1 MPAESSYQ
9 VMLRED
15 RERQAAMAAQN
26 KALADE
32 ARAEEEINANQKHTS
47 SVTSGAAEPQRS
59 DVNSIPAQK
68 IGNADGYAAAWKG
81 HAVLTC
87 NGNFDSKIKTGA
99 DYSTIT
105 LGEIF
110 NQADPAR
117 VDKGRAPAI
126 ICSTY
131 HAFDG
136 REHDT
141 QRQRGQFVAI
151 PGDIDK
157 GNTPFDTVQ
166 RLVREFFGEGVAYL
180 VYSTASSTE
189 AEKHW
194 RTLVP
199 LVEPLAFTEWSA
211 LCMAFYGFM
220 EANGCQ
226 MDWSLARAGQIAY
239 LPNVPKAARKADG
252 TPKFFVRD
260 AQDGRGLTMA
270 DGLVQQSLNNL
281 LAQRE
286 ADTAALELAR
296 AEARAARQRRL
307 EQRGAGNEASSVVDA
322 FNAAHSIEELL
333 VANLYEQSPVSD
345 VDWRSPYQTSGS
357 YATRVVDDHWISLSG
372 TDSQAGL
379 GAESK
384 SGHRYGDA
392 FDIYCHFDHG
402 GNFTAAVKAAAA
414 ELGMKYQ
421 EGTEPRGKA
430 YADIINTICGAAVM
444 GCDPGEFSDIVL
456 SAIAGSRGL
465 TPSEVDDLLKRV
477 KKETGVSL
485 KALRDE
491 LQSRN
496 DGADGQGLTH
506 ADYALQLLESLVD
519 STGEVRPVG
528 IEGRIYTFEDDGV
541 FRGRLA
547 GDYEVEVGKRFSGMK
562 NCQRRGDYLGVA
574 AHAYAIAAQGNE
586 GFFSDAPIGLA
597 CPDGFYRL
605 STDGGI
611 TVEPLGAEHR
621 QRFVLRTSPVPGMPT
636 PLFDRYLADTFAS
649 EHPHLV
655 TEQIAQLQEIMG
667 AVVFGLMAR
676 HEKVAL
682 FYGPGRAGKG
692 TALKIIEELVPR
704 EWHAASSPFR
714 WDAEYYLADLAGKRL
729 NVVGELPE
737 EEPIPA
743 AHFKTVTGRDLLT
756 GRHPTGK
763 PFTFRNEAAHIF
775 NTNHFVNTR
784 DHSEAFFTRW
794 LIVGFLNSRLG
805 RGDEA
810 IDADLAE
817 HIVHD
822 ELGGVL
828 AWAMDGAK
836 RLQKRGRFQV
846 TATHTKLLGQW
857 RRRTDSVLEFLHDSE
872 CVELQVSAAEG
883 EGFMWKRADLYADYV
898 TWCYAAGRKPM
909 GKHKVFEALEAPAAM
924 SLGLKVARD
933 PVLREVV
940 LGARR
945 SRLEQHAQ
953 PYGGAYASD
962 FA

>member
-1 MPAESSYQ
+1 MASESSYQ
-9 VMLRED
+9 EQMRRE
-15 RERQAAMAAQN
+15 RERQAALVSEMKSPPVQN
-26 KALADE
+26 TEGDDDQYIQTNSSFT
-32 ARAEEEINANQKHTS
+32 RAEAHFESELDMHDLAQTPRQGH
-47 SVTSGAAEPQRS
+47 
-59 DVNSIPAQK
+59 PA
-68 IGNADGYAAAWKG
+68 DAWRD

-87 NGNFDSKIKTGA
+87 NGNFDSKIKSGD
-99 DYSTIT
+99 DYNTIT

-110 NQADPAR
+110 NQAEPAK
-117 VDKGRAPAI
+117 VEKGRAPAV
-126 ICSTY
+126 ICSAY

-136 REHDT
+136 REHKT
-141 QRQRGQFVAI
+141 QRQRGQYLAV

-157 GNTPFDTVQ
+157 GDTPFEKVQ
-166 RLVREFFGEGVAYL
+166 RLGREFFGKDVAL
-180 VYSTASSTE
+180 LIYSTANSRDGE
-189 AEKHW
+189 RRW

-199 LVEPLAFTEWSA
+199 LAEPLGFYEWNT
-211 LCMAFYGFM
+211 LCMAFYAYM

-226 MDWSLARAGQIAY
+226 MDWSLAGAGQIAY
-239 LPNVPKAARKADG
+239 LPNVPKANRNADG
-252 TPKFFVRD
+252 SPKFFMRD
-260 AQDGRGLTMA
+260 AQDGSGLTMA
-270 DGLVQQSLNNL
+270 DGLVQQAVSRLVE
-281 LAQRE
+281 QR
-286 ADTAALELAR
+286 AVDAAALELAR
-296 AEARAARQRRL
+296 AEARAARERRQA
-307 EQRGAGNEASSVVDA
+307 QRGASAEDSVIDA
-322 FNAAHSIEELL
+322 YNAAHSIEELL
-333 VANLYEQSPVSD
+333 IDNGYEQSPVSD
-345 VDWRSPYQTSGS
+345 ADWRSPYQSSGS

-372 TDSQAGL
+372 TDAQAGL

-392 FDIYCHFDHG
+392 FDIYCHFIHG
-402 GNFTAAVKAAAA
+402 SNFTAAIKAAAA
-414 ELGMKYQ
+414 ELGIEMAT
-421 EGTEPRGKA
+421 GNEPAGKA
-430 YADIINTICGAAVM
+430 YADIIKTIGGAAVM
-444 GCDPGEFSDIVL
+444 GCDPGEFADIVL
-456 SAIAGSRGL
+456 SAIGGARGL
-465 TPSEVDDLLKRV
+465 KPSEIDDLLKRV
-477 KKETGVSL
+477 KKETGLSL
-485 KALRDE
+485 KALRDD

-506 ADYALQLLESLVD
+506 ADYALQLLEGLVD
-519 STGEVRPVG
+519 SSGEVRPIG
-528 IEGRIYTFEDDGV
+528 AEGRIYVYEDDGV

-574 AHAYAIAAQGNE
+574 AHAYAIAAQGNDE
-586 GFFSDAPIGLA
+586 FFAGAPVGLA
-597 CPDGFYRL
+597 CTDGFYRL
-605 STDGGI
+605 GADGEI
-611 TVEPLGAEHR
+611 TIEPLGPEHR
-621 QRFVLRTSPVPGMPT
+621 QRFVLRASPMPGAPT
-636 PLFDRYLADTFAS
+636 PLFDTYLADTFAS
-649 EHPHLV
+649 DRPGWV
-655 TEQIAQLQEIMG
+655 TEQVDQLQEIMG

-805 RGDEA
+805 KGDEA

-817 HIVHD
+817 HIVRD

-828 AWAMDGAK
+828 AWAMEGAK
-836 RLQKRGRFQV
+836 RLHKRGRFQV
-846 TATHTKLLGQW
+846 TAAHTRLIGQW

-872 CVELQVSAAEG
+872 RVELQINSSETKP
-883 EGFMWKRADLYADYV
+883 FTWKRAEFYGEYV
-898 TWCYAAGRKPM
+898 SWCHAAGRKPM
-909 GKHKVFEALEAPAAM
+909 GKHKVFEALEAPVAM

-940 LGARR
+940 QGARLCATDYSVPR
-945 SRLEQHAQ
+945 YS
-953 PYGGAYASD
+953 GAHESD

>member
-1 MPAESSYQ
+1 MAAESSYQ
-9 VMLRED
+9 LLMREQ
-15 RERQAAMAAQN
+15 RERQAALAAKN
-26 KALADE
+26 KTPADE
-32 ARAEEEINANQKHTS
+32 AGAKEKIQAIQKTAS
-47 SVTSGAAEPQRS
+47 TITSGATEPERS
-59 DVNSIPAQK
+59 EMNDESPQGAQ
-68 IGNADGYAAAWKG
+68 GHHADDWKN
-81 HAVLTC
+81 HPVLTC
-87 NGNFDSKIKTGA
+87 NGNFDTKIKTGG

-110 NQADPAR
+110 NQAEPAS
-117 VDKGRAPAI
+117 VEKGRAPAV
-126 ICSTY
+126 ICSAY

-136 REHDT
+136 REHKT
-141 QRQRGQFVAI
+141 QRQQGQYLAV

-157 GNTPFDTVQ
+157 GDTSFETVQ
-166 RLVREFFGEGVAYL
+166 RLIREFFGEGTASL
-180 VYSTASSTE
+180 IYSTASSRE
-189 AEKHW
+189 GERRW

-199 LVEPLAFTEWSA
+199 LAEPLGFHEWNT
-211 LCMAFYGFM
+211 LCMAFYAYM

-226 MDWSLARAGQIAY
+226 MDWSLAGAGQIAY
-239 LPNVPKAARKADG
+239 LPNVPRSKRKADG
-252 TPKFFVRD
+252 SPKFFIRE
-260 AQDGRGLTMA
+260 AQDGPGLTMA
-270 DGLVQQSLNNL
+270 DGLVQQSVTRLVE
-281 LAQRE
+281 QR
-286 ADTAALELAR
+286 AIDAAALELAR
-296 AEARAARQRRL
+296 AEARTARERRQA
-307 EQRGAGNEASSVVDA
+307 QRGASAEGSVIEAY
-322 FNAAHSIEELL
+322 NAAHSIEELL
-333 VANLYEQSPVSD
+333 IDNGYEQSPVND
-345 VDWRSPYQTSGS
+345 ADWRSVYQSSGS
-357 YATRVVDDHWISLSG
+357 YATRVIDDHWISLSG
-372 TDSQAGL
+372 SDMTAKL

-392 FDIYCHFDHG
+392 FDIYCHFNHG
-402 GNFTAAVKAAAA
+402 GNFNAAIKAAAA

-430 YADIINTICGAAVM
+430 YTDIINTICGAAVM

-456 SAIAGSRGL
+456 SAITGSRGL
-465 TPSEVDDLLKRV
+465 TPSEIDDLLKRV

-574 AHAYAIAAQGNE
+574 AHAYAIAAQGND

-605 STDGGI
+605 STDGEI

-621 QRFVLRTSPVPGMPT
+621 QRFVLRTSPKPGMPT

-655 TEQIAQLQEIMG
+655 AEQIAQVQEIMG

-805 RGDEA
+805 KGDEA

-846 TATHTKLLGQW
+846 TATHTRLIGQW

-872 CVELQVSAAEG
+872 CVELQAGAVEG
-883 EGFMWKRADLYADYV
+883 ESFMWKRADLYTDYV

-945 SRLEQHAQ
+945 SRHEQQAQ
-953 PYGGAYASD
+953 IYGGAYASD

>member
-1 MPAESSYQ
+1 MNNESP
-9 VMLRED
+9 R
-15 RERQAAMAAQN
+15 
-26 KALADE
+26 
-32 ARAEEEINANQKHTS
+32 
-47 SVTSGAAEPQRS
+47 GAHGHPT
-59 DVNSIPAQK
+59 
-68 IGNADGYAAAWKG
+68 DGWRD

-87 NGNFDSKIKTGA
+87 NGNFDSKIKSGG

-105 LGEIF
+105 LSEIF
-110 NQADPAR
+110 NQAEPAG
-117 VDKGRAPAI
+117 VDKGRAPAV
-126 ICSTY
+126 ICSIY

-136 REHDT
+136 REHEA
-141 QRQRGQFVAI
+141 QRQRGQYVAI

-157 GNTPFDTVQ
+157 GNTPFETVQ
-166 RLVREFFGEGVAYL
+166 RLVRNFFGDGVAYL
-180 VYSTASSTE
+180 IYSTASSTE

-194 RTLVP
+194 RILVP
-199 LVEPLAFTEWSA
+199 MTEQMVFADWSV

-239 LPNVPKAARKADG
+239 LPNVPRAKRNADG

-260 AQDGRGLTMA
+260 AQDGRSLTMA
-270 DGLVQQSLNNL
+270 DGLVQDSVNDLV
-281 LAQRE
+281 AQRV
-286 ADTAALELAR
+286 ADQAAKDLAR
-296 AEARAARQRRL
+296 AEARAARERRQA
-307 EQRGAGNEASSVVDA
+307 QRGDDAEGGVVEAY
-322 FNAAHSIEELL
+322 NKAHGIEELL
-333 VANLYEQSPVSD
+333 IANAYEQSPVSD
-345 VDWRSPYQTSGS
+345 QDWRSPYQSSGS
-357 YATRVVDDHWISLSG
+357 YATRVLDDHWISLSG
-372 TDSQAGL
+372 TDAQAGL

-402 GNFTAAVKAAAA
+402 GNFKAAIKAAAA
-414 ELGMKYQ
+414 ELGLQYQ
-421 EGTEPRGKA
+421 DAAGAGGKA
-430 YADIINTICGAAVM
+430 YADIIKTIFGAAVM
-444 GCDPGEFSDIVL
+444 GCDAGEFADIVL
-456 SAIAGSRGL
+456 SAIVGARGL
-465 TPSEVDDLLKRV
+465 TPSEIDDLLKRV
-477 KKETGVSL
+477 KKETSL
-485 KALRDE
+485 SMKALRDD

-496 DGADGQGLTH
+496 DGANGQGLTH
-506 ADYALQLLESLVD
+506 ADYALQLLDGLVD
-519 STGEVRPVG
+519 SSGEVRAVG
-528 IEGRIYTFEDDGV
+528 VEGRIYSFEDDGV
-541 FRGRLA
+541 FRGRFA

-586 GFFSDAPIGLA
+586 GFFSNAPIGLA
-597 CPDGFYRL
+597 CPDGFYRMGA
-605 STDGGI
+605 DGEI

-621 QRFVLRTSPVPGMPT
+621 QRFVLRTDPKPGMPM
-636 PLFDRYLADTFAS
+636 PMFDRYLADTFAS

-655 TEQIAQLQEIMG
+655 AEQIAQLQEIMG

-794 LIVGFLNSRLG
+794 LIVGFLNSRLCK
-805 RGDEA
+805 GDEA

-817 HIVHD
+817 HIVRD
-822 ELGGVL
+822 ELGAVL
-828 AWAMDGAK
+828 AWAMEGAK

-846 TATHTKLLGQW
+846 TSTQTRLMGQW
-857 RRRTDSVLEFLHDSE
+857 RRRINSVLEFLHDTE
-872 CVELQVSAAEG
+872 CVELEANANAAG
-883 EGFMWKRADLYADYV
+883 GFRWKRADLYADYV

-909 GKHKVFEALEAPAAM
+909 GKHKVFEALDAPAAM
-924 SLGLKVARD
+924 SLGLKVVRD

-940 LGARR
+940 EGARR
-945 SRLEQHAQ
+945 CQAEQAPQ
-953 PYGGAYASD
+953 RYSGSYASD
-962 FA
+962 FV